1 VRPDAPGRG
10 EAVRDAL
17 VRRLDP
23 FTAGVIVLCTVIELT
38 LQLADLGLFDAPR
51 LRFVAYTYGG
61 FWPGLLG
68 DWRPNFAG
76 QPVLMFLSYSF
87 LHAGFVHLLVNML
100 TLASLGPAV
109 HDRGGPARYT
119 GIYVV
124 SVLGGALAYGLL
136 APGVAPMVGASGGLF
151 GLAGAVLAWDT
162 AERRALRLGLRPVL
176 RVVVFLVVMNLVLW
190 WAMSGQLAWEAHLG
204 GFLAGAALATLLG
217 ERRGPRSPGPSSLS
231 D

>member
-1 VRPDAPGRG
+1 LIVTSDDPGRG

-17 VRRLDP
+17 FRRLDP

-76 QPVLMFLSYSF
+76 QPALMFLSYSF
-87 LHAGFVHLLVNML
+87 LHAGFVHFLVNML
-100 TLASLGPAV
+100 TLASLGPLV
-109 HDRGGPARYT
+109 LDRGGLPRYAA
-119 GIYVV
+119 IYVV

-176 RVVVFLVVMNLVLW
+176 RVVVFLVLMNLLLW
-190 WAMSGQLAWEAHLG
+190 WAMSGQLAWQTHLG

-217 ERRGPRSPGPSSLS
+217 ERRGPVRTFPQA
-231 D
+231 